1 MEQFQMLRSF
11 IENSDFKA
19 EIKSAL
25 LETIV
30 LAYEGKPISAY
41 AILIKNLAERGSLE
55 D

>member
-11 IENSDFKA
+11 IENSDFMP

-41 AILIKNLAERGSLE
+41 ATLVKNLAERGPIE